1 MSRKS
6 KTPNA
11 GVLRTLRA
19 RAQSVTMHVT
29 EEDDWDTDVPNV
41 RFSRIIGVVV
51 LLHVIAVGGILTF
64 NQIGKKDDEAERFAA
79 STPKAQSTTKLS
91 PNELVPQNSR
101 APKFGDPSVRGLQ
114 HYRVTSG
121 DNLMTIARQFDVPLK
136 ELEEVNRLGS
146 GASLHAGAIL
156 FIPNKTI
163 TANAANDVQS
173 VVDNQRRGVIPAHNK
188 ADGGGVVPVAMNP
201 AVLEVEAPRA
211 IPVTPAPAPAPP
223 ARPAVVAQQTPPPAP
238 AKPAVA
244 PTKQQKQN
252 VRAVVQFYT
261 VKKGDTAYRLG
272 KRFGITPKK
281 LLQINGIADAHNMQV
296 GQKIRVPMKTQ

>member
-6 KTPNA
+6 KKPNA

-64 NQIGKKDDEAERFAA
+64 NQIGKKDDKAERIAA
-79 STPKAQSTTKLS
+79 STPRAQTSTKVSSTNLG
-91 PNELVPQNSR
+91 PENSR
-101 APKFGDPSVRGLQ
+101 APKFGDPSVRGLK

-121 DNLMTIARQFDVPLK
+121 DNLMTIAREFDVPMS
-136 ELEEVNRLGS
+136 ELEQVNNLTS
-146 GASLHAGAIL
+146 GASLHTGLIL
-156 FIPNKTI
+156 YIPNKTI
-163 TANAANDVQS
+163 TANASNDVQN
-173 VVDNQRRGVIPAHNK
+173 VVDNQRRGVVTAKNRT
-188 ADGGGVVPVAMNP
+188 DGAGIVPVAMNP

-211 IPVTPAPAPAPP
+211 MPVAPVPAPP
-223 ARPAVVAQQTPPPAP
+223 ARPVVVKQTPPPAPPAP

-244 PTKQQKQN
+244 PTQQQKQN
-252 VRAVVQFYT
+252 VRAVVKYYT
-261 VKKGDTAYRLG
+261 FQKGDTAYSLG
-272 KRFGITPKK
+272 RRFGISHTK
-281 LLQINGIADAHNMQV
+281 LLKMNGIADARNIQV